1 MKWIVVRTY
10 GNGKH
15 MNKVCPMWFEYLSQ
29 AEKMCKEL
37 NELDKDIDCG
47 NNKWIPMPVVEYLG
61 SVWQE
66 VIYDYY

>member
-15 MNKVCPMWFEYLSQ
+15 MNKVYRMWFEYLSQ

-37 NELDKDIDCG
+37 NEIDPDTDCG
-47 NNKWIPMPVVEYLG
+47 SNK
-61 SVWQE
+61 
-66 VIYDYY
+66 

>member
-15 MNKVCPMWFEYLSQ
+15 MNKVYPMWFEYLSQ

-37 NELDKDIDCG
+37 NEIDPDTDCG
-47 NNKWIPMPVVEYLG
+47 SNKWIAIPVIQYLG
-61 SVWQE
+61 SVW
-66 VIYDYY
+66 